1 MILRGKTEEIA
12 IQQGKALLMTLTL
25 LEQEFH
31 LDSDG
36 VQLAGYLE
44 RWLEHMAWLLTI
56 APVYGR
62 GWW

>member
-1 MILRGKTEEIA
+1 MILRGKAEEIA
-12 IQQGKALLMTLTL
+12 IQQGKTLLMTLTL

-44 RWLEHMAWLLTI
+44 RWLEHMA
-56 APVYGR
+56 
-62 GWW
+62 

>member
-1 MILRGKTEEIA
+1 MILREKTEQIA
-12 IQQGKALLMTLTL
+12 IQQGKALLMTLTF

-44 RWLEHMAWLLTI
+44 RWLEHMA
-56 APVYGR
+56 
-62 GWW
+62 

>member
-36 VQLAGYLE
+36 TEMAGYLE
-44 RWLEHMAWLLTI
+44 RWLEHMA
-56 APVYGR
+56 
-62 GWW
+62 